1 MKGYH
6 FYATMP
12 DERKSKGAS
21 KAHRMPFTRKTL
33 ESYAQPTLPPGTGPR
48 KYVECLAVMPDTAQP
63 SVHHAALQYDCVGA
77 LMADNDQAVCGST
90 CHNTYLRE
98 RCVRIS
104 EALARKLH
112 PALFRHLEPAK

>member
-12 DERKSKGAS
+12 DERKSKSAS
-21 KAHRMPFTRKTL
+21 KQYPMQPFTRATL
-33 ESYAQPTLPPGTGPR
+33 ASWAEQGR
-48 KYVECLAVMPDTAQP
+48 YVECLAVDPESKQISFSHTAI
-63 SVHHAALQYDCVGA
+63 QYDCVGA

-104 EALARKLH
+104 EATARKLH
-112 PALFRHLEPAK
+112 PSLFRYLES